1 MHQHDFYA
9 YVPQQHDVFHDLLFQ
24 GFVDHGVAAV
34 FDDHNLAA
42 VFFYVWQRFH
52 QNLGAFCIG
61 IGIWHVMTPLLTYFF
76 ACEEIYAKGKEMAR
90 RRSGTTP
97 KGIDAAI
104 HKKLP
109 QALRNGNRR

>member
-1 MHQHDFYA
+1 MHQHDFHPDQ
-9 YVPQQHDVFHDLLFQ
+9 PQQHDILHHLLLELV
-24 GFVDHGVAAV
+24 VDHGIAAV
-34 FDDHNLAA
+34 FDHNHFAV

-61 IGIWHVMTPLLTYFF
+61 IGIWHVMTPLLTYYF

-90 RRSGTTP
+90 RRSSTTP
-97 KGIDAAI
+97 RIYAAI